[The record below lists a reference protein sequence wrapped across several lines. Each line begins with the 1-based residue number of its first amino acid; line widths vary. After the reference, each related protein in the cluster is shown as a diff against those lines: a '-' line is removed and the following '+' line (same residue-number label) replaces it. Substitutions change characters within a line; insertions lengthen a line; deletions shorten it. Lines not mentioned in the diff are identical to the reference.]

1 MLLLS
6 ISVML
11 LTNMGISISKRHH
24 YTDDINVVDS
34 VVYHRI
40 SKDDDIFLVI
50 EQNNS
55 VQIDFRKR
63 AKRTY

>member
-1 MLLLS
+1 
-6 ISVML
+6 ML
-11 LTNMGISISKRHH
+11 LTNIGISISKRHH
-24 YTDDINVVDS
+24 YTDNINVVDS

-50 EQNNS
+50 ERKDT
-55 VQIDFRKR
+55 VLVDFVKR